1 MEKSMLAKA
10 LATTLFATSML
21 SASALAQ
28 DANPVKVGLLL
39 GFTGPLES
47 QTPNMGASVDMAVA
61 EINASGK
68 FLGGKTFEII
78 RGDSTCG
85 DSAAA
90 VAAATRLAEA
100 DKIVSI
106 IGGLCSGASGAMLQA
121 VARPNG
127 LMMISPSAT
136 SPALSTVEDDNLF
149 FRMSPTD
156 ARQGVVIAK
165 MMQEN
170 GIKEAAITY
179 TNNDYGKGLADAIQ
193 SSFAELG
200 GTITLNAAH
209 EDGKGDYSAEVGA
222 LASAG
227 GDILVVVGY
236 SDQGGK
242 GIIQAALDS
251 ESFKMFFLPD
261 AMVGDIIFST
271 FGEDLDGSLGTVPG
285 TGGESAE
292 AFKAMAAKAGFD
304 TSVYTSEAYDATILT
319 ALAMQAAGTS
329 DSSVA
334 AEKVFEIANAPG
346 EKIYPGEFAKAV
358 EILAAGGQIDYEG
371 ASSVTLVGEGDAA
384 GSYREILVKGGVDTT
399 VRYRN

>member
-1 MEKSMLAKA
+1 MLAKSAVAA
-10 LATTLFATSML
+10 LLATSML

-28 DANPVKVGLLL
+28 DADPVKVGLLL

-68 FLGGKTFEII
+68 FLGGKTLEII

-90 VAAATRLAEA
+90 VAAATRLVEA

-149 FRMSPTD
+149 FRMAPTD

-170 GIKEAAITY
+170 GIKSAAITY
-179 TNNDYGKGLADAIQ
+179 TNNDYGKGLSDSVKSA
-193 SSFAELG
+193 FEELG
-200 GTITLNAAH
+200 GTITLNASH

-251 ESFKMFFLPD
+251 ESFDKFFLPD
-261 AMVGDIIFST
+261 AMVGDVIFST
-271 FGEDLDGSLGTVPG
+271 FGADIDGSLGTVPG

-304 TSVYTSEAYDATILT
+304 TTVYTAEAYDATILT
-319 ALAMQAAGTS
+319 ALAMQAVGTS

>member
-1 MEKSMLAKA
+1 MKKSLLKKAVTAALLGTSLMTVPA
-10 LATTLFATSML
+10 LAEDT
-21 SASALAQ
+21 
-28 DANPVKVGLLL
+28 DPVKVGLLL

-47 QTPNMGASVDMAVA
+47 QTPTMGASVDMAVA
-61 EINASGK
+61 EINASGT
-68 FLGGKTFEII
+68 FLGGKTFEIV

-90 VAAATRLAEA
+90 VAAATRLVEAEN
-100 DKIVSI
+100 IVSI
-106 IGGLCSGASGAMLQA
+106 VGGLCSGASGAMLQA

-127 LMMISPSAT
+127 IMMISPSAT

-170 GIKEAAITY
+170 DISEAAITY
-179 TNNDYGKGLADAIQ
+179 TNNDYGKGLSEAVEAA
-193 SSFAELG
+193 FAELG
-200 GTITLNAAH
+200 GKITLNAAH
-209 EDGKGDYSAEVGA
+209 EDGKGDYSAEVGS

-242 GIIQAALDS
+242 GIIQAALDTG
-251 ESFKMFFLPD
+251 SFDKFFLPD
-261 AMVGDIIFST
+261 AMVGDVIFDT
-271 FGEDLDGSLGTVPG
+271 FGADIDGSLGTVPG
-285 TGGESAE
+285 TGGESAK
-292 AFKAMAAKAGFD
+292 AFNAMAAEAGFNV
-304 TSVYTSEAYDATILT
+304 TVYTPEAYDATILT

-329 DSSVA
+329 DSSEA

-371 ASSVTLVGEGDAA
+371 ASSVTLVDEGDAA
-384 GSYREILVKGGVDTT
+384 GSYREILVVEGEDTT

>member
-1 MEKSMLAKA
+1 MKKTL
-10 LATTLFATSML
+10 LATAAAAAML
-21 SASALAQ
+21 VTPSLAE
-28 DANPVKVGLLL
+28 DTVKVGLLL

-47 QTPNMGASVDMAVA
+47 QTPTMGASVDMAVE
-61 EINASGK
+61 EINASGT

-90 VAAATRLAEA
+90 VAAATRLVESEE
-100 DKIVSI
+100 IVSI
-106 IGGLCSGASGAMLQA
+106 VGGLCSGASGAMLQA

-127 LMMISPSAT
+127 IMMISPSAT
-136 SPALSTVEDDNLF
+136 SPALSTVEDDDLF

-156 ARQGVVIAK
+156 ARQGVVIAQ

-170 GIKEAAITY
+170 DIKEAAITY
-179 TNNDYGKGLADAIQ
+179 TNNDYGKGLADSIQ
-193 SSFAELG
+193 SSFEEIG
-200 GTITLNAAH
+200 GTVTLNAAH

-242 GIIQAALDS
+242 GIIQAALDTG
-251 ESFKMFFLPD
+251 SFDMFFLPD
-261 AMVGDIIFST
+261 AMVGDIIFET
-271 FGEDLDGSLGTVPG
+271 FGTDIEGSLGTVPG
-285 TGGESAE
+285 TGGTSAE
-292 AFKAMAAKAGFD
+292 AFNAMAAEAGFD
-304 TSVYTSEAYDATILT
+304 TTVYTPEAYDATILT

-329 DSSVA
+329 VSSEA
-334 AEKVFEIANAPG
+334 KDYVFSIANAPG

-358 EILAAGGQIDYEG
+358 EILASGGEIDYEG

>member
-1 MEKSMLAKA
+1 MKKLL
-10 LATTLFATSML
+10 LATVA
-21 SASALAQ
+21 ASAMFAAPVLA
-28 DANPVKVGLLL
+28 DDHGPVKVGLLL

-47 QTPNMGASVDMAVA
+47 QTPTMGASVDMAVA

-90 VAAATRLAEA
+90 VAAATRLVESE
-100 DKIVSI
+100 KIVSI

-127 LMMISPSAT
+127 IMMISPSAT
-136 SPALSTVEDDNLF
+136 SPALSTVEDDELF

-156 ARQGVVIAK
+156 ARQGVVIAQ

-170 GIKEAAITY
+170 DVKAAAITY
-179 TNNDYGKGLADAIQ
+179 TNNDYGKGLADSIQ
-193 SSFAELG
+193 SSFEEIG
-200 GTITLNAAH
+200 GTVTLNAAH

-242 GIIQAALDS
+242 GIIQAAIDTG
-251 ESFKMFFLPD
+251 SFDMFFLPD
-261 AMVGDIIFST
+261 AMVGDIIFDT
-271 FGEDLDGSLGTVPG
+271 FGTDIEGSLGTVPG

-292 AFKAMAAKAGFD
+292 KFNAMAAEAGFD
-304 TSVYTSEAYDATILT
+304 TTVYTPEAYDATILT
-319 ALAMQAAGTS
+319 ALAMQAAGS
-329 DSSVA
+329 AVSSEA
-334 AEKVFEIANAPG
+334 KDYVFSIANAPG

-358 EILAAGGQIDYEG
+358 DILASGGEIDYEG

-384 GSYREILVKGGVDTT
+384 GSYREILVKDGVDTT

>member
-1 MEKSMLAKA
+1 MKKSVLAKA
-10 LATTLFATSML
+10 VTSALLGTSML
-21 SASALAQ
+21 SAPAVAQ
-28 DANPVKVGLLL
+28 DADPVKVGLLL

-47 QTPNMGASVDMAVA
+47 QTPTMGASVDMAVA
-61 EINASGK
+61 EINAAGT
-68 FLGGKTFEII
+68 FLGGKTFEIV

-90 VAAATRLAEA
+90 VAAATRLVESE
-100 DKIVSI
+100 DIVSI

-127 LMMISPSAT
+127 IMMISPSAT

-170 GIKEAAITY
+170 DVSEAAITY
-179 TNNDYGKGLADAIQ
+179 TNNDYGKGLADSIQ
-193 SSFAELG
+193 SAFEELG
-200 GTITLNAAH
+200 GTVTMNAAH

-222 LASAG
+222 LSSAG

-242 GIIQAALDS
+242 GIIQSALDS
-251 ESFKMFFLPD
+251 ESFEQFFLPD
-261 AMVGDIIFST
+261 AMVGDLIFDT
-271 FGEDLDGSLGTVPG
+271 FGADIDGSLGTVPG
-285 TGGESAE
+285 TGGESKE
-292 AFKAMAAKAGFD
+292 AFDAMAAEAGFD
-304 TSVYTSEAYDATILT
+304 VSVYTPEAYDATILT

-329 DSSVA
+329 DSSAA
-334 AEKVFEIANAPG
+334 AEFVFDIANAPG

-358 EILAAGGQIDYEG
+358 EILAAGGAIDYEG

-384 GSYREILVKGGVDTT
+384 GTYREILVEGGEDTT